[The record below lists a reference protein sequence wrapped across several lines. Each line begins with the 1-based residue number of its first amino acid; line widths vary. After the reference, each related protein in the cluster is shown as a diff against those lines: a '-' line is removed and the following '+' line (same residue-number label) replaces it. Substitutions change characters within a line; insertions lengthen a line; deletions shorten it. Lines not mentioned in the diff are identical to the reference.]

1 MAPPRPPRGP
11 TALPPYEPPA
21 HPLTPAAQR
30 TLQALPQ
37 THPLTRLKRHLDGAS
52 TNLTELAGEVNDRY
66 WQRADY
72 VRRRKARRAGQGQG
86 DEGAEEERELEL
98 ERMRGEVEGL
108 TAKMEES
115 VRGVLDAKARVEG
128 TESALVEV
136 AANVVAGNGSAAAGG
151 VGGTQST
158 LGASQFRQGR
168 KGRGG
173 RRSRVVDEGEEEEGS
188 EFEEEPSTQGENG
201 QENVGPTQLLRKK
214 MEEHTVRYDGLPLR
228 TRYVPPPLLRFI
240 VWS

>member
-37 THPLTRLKRHLDGAS
+37 THPLTRLKRHLDVAS
-52 TNLTELAGEVNDRY
+52 TSLTELAGEVNDRY

-86 DEGAEEERELEL
+86 DEGAEAERELEL
-98 ERMRGEVEGL
+98 ERMRGEVEGM

-115 VRGVLDAKARVEG
+115 VRGVLDTKARVEG

-136 AANVVAGNGSAAAGG
+136 AANVVAGNGTAAAG

-158 LGASQFRQGR
+158 LGASQFRQGG
-168 KGRGG
+168 KGRRGG
-173 RRSRVVDEGEEEEGS
+173 RGRAVDDEEEEEGS

-201 QENVGPTQLLRKK
+201 QENVGPSQLLRKK

-228 TRYVPPPLLRFI
+228 TRYVSPLFYVL
-240 VWS
+240 